1 MAIKTEAIVL
11 GSRPLK
17 EADRWYYVLTPLDG
31 KLRLILKSAGRSS
44 SKLAGHLW
52 PGNRV
57 RLLIGRGRNDHLA
70 GVTILNSFGPS
81 DSLPLSLLQ
90 SFVLELVTAINV
102 SGQEAAREYQLL
114 WSILTLIHDESL
126 PLADRIAAVRGFA
139 WSLLSV
145 AGWQPSFRRCAVC
158 ATVID
163 NQAVYYSGGSGFVC
177 SSHQDDSV
185 LEVSPGLQQALK
197 QLSLSDGS
205 NWLTI
210 VSDLRASD
218 ADESWWRLTQKY
230 VRDIID
236 QPLRTLDIYNY
247 LLNDVYYQASTIP
260 SR

>member
-1 MAIKTEAIVL
+1 MSMKTEAIVL
-11 GSRPLK
+11 GHKSLK

-57 RLLIGRGRNDHLA
+57 RLLIGRGRHDHLA

-81 DSLPLSLLQ
+81 QSLPLSLLQ

-114 WSILTLIHDESL
+114 WSILTLIHDHSL
-126 PLADRIAAVRGFA
+126 SLADRMAAVRAFT
-139 WSLLSV
+139 WSLLAV
-145 AGWQPSFRRCAVC
+145 AGWRPSFQRCAVC
-158 ATVID
+158 ATVM
-163 NQAVYYSGGSGFVC
+163 NNRPAYYVPGRGFVC
-177 SSHQDDSV
+177 AGDRDDSS
-185 LEVSPGLQQALK
+185 LEVSALLQQALSR
-197 QLSLSDGS
+197 LSLSDGS
-205 NWLTI
+205 DWLA
-210 VSDLRASD
+210 VVGELRAAE

-236 QPLRTLDIYNY
+236 QPLRTLDLYAY
-247 LLNDVYYQASTIP
+247 LLNDVYYQKTAIP
-260 SR
+260 AR